1 MCEENVN
8 ELLKWVYSIE
18 HKIATVGG
26 PREKIDEL
34 RNQINALKVNQ
45 LESNPLNASFSQF
58 DLISIFYSKSRMKL
72 NLNNDQLQRALNRF
86 VRLF

>member
-8 ELLKWVYSIE
+8 ELLKWVFSIE

-34 RNQINALKVNQ
+34 RNQINALKVR
-45 LESNPLNASFSQF
+45 ESWHMRHSAPNRMGG
-58 DLISIFYSKSRMKL
+58 SK
-72 NLNNDQLQRALNRF
+72 
-86 VRLF
+86 